1 MIVTNASA
9 GNPWHGRLG
18 AGSIE
23 LVPGTPVTSITVD
36 GVEHTVK
43 SVTGNLGN
51 TRYLKAPG
59 LAAPTTPDMVAAED
73 GEFLADAVLFSDEYR
88 YSPLCTEKVV
98 ASAGRWLLFDDTEQR
113 WRKMAFGATQL
124 TLSNTPGSPSPAGTP
139 AVEITLHR
147 GILFGEFDRLDGEST
162 GDSETFLDSFELPL
176 TYSYTPLTRPSSYP
190 YDPTTRSV
198 SIAVRPDGRAIL
210 VRLEAMMWNGYGIT
224 DSPGISGP
232 ITVYDDSHPWIFNVW
247 EVVFNDDGSVAS
259 TPVEVWPDVANVTSP
274 VGWVEYQITSIS
286 SIFYVYGLEPGGNY
300 VATYWVTCT
309 FAFSSN
315 YDVLETL
322 DYGYETSIIVNADY
336 DKDGTKRL
344 HYFRM
349 ASYPTEASVRT
360 ADTMIGSHQDTVP
373 FDPEDFIPAMPSIS
387 TAVFHHEPNFA
398 TYFFPSDYG
407 GRVFVNWAAVS
418 VDVDPNAI
426 CGVYEDG
433 TALKTW
439 TTQPPDT
446 LSWRWKTNNVT
457 ELYTGTTSHL
467 RIGPGDVDDT
477 AIAASGY
484 ASFNPRTGVVI
495 SSASPIGFV

>member
-1 MIVTNASA
+1 MWI
-9 GNPWHGRLG
+9 
-18 AGSIE
+18 
-23 LVPGTPVTSITVD
+23 
-36 GVEHTVK
+36 
-43 SVTGNLGN
+43 
-51 TRYLKAPG
+51 
-59 LAAPTTPDMVAAED
+59 
-73 GEFLADAVLFSDEYR
+73 
-88 YSPLCTEKVV
+88 
-98 ASAGRWLLFDDTEQR
+98 
-113 WRKMAFGATQL
+113 
-124 TLSNTPGSPSPAGTP
+124 LS
-139 AVEITLHR
+139 
-147 GILFGEFDRLDGEST
+147 
-162 GDSETFLDSFELPL
+162 
-176 TYSYTPLTRPSSYP
+176 
-190 YDPTTRSV
+190 
-198 SIAVRPDGRAIL
+198 
-210 VRLEAMMWNGYGIT
+210 MC
-224 DSPGISGP
+224 
-232 ITVYDDSHPWIFNVW
+232 W

-315 YDVLETL
+315 YDVLETS

-387 TAVFHHEPNFA
+387 TAVFHHEP
-398 TYFFPSDYG
+398 
-407 GRVFVNWAAVS
+407 
-418 VDVDPNAI
+418 
-426 CGVYEDG
+426 
-433 TALKTW
+433 
-439 TTQPPDT
+439 T